1 MPPKA
6 TVTRTSCGHVNRVD
20 MARVDDRPKCGACG
34 RPMPL
39 DRPVRVTDVDF
50 DRVIGGSDIPVLVD
64 FYADWCAP
72 CKVMEPTLDAIARE
86 QRGRVLVLQLAL

>member
-1 MPPKA
+1 
-6 TVTRTSCGHVNRVD
+6 
-20 MARVDDRPKCGACG
+20 
-34 RPMPL
+34 MPL